1 MTTETTAPTP
11 TETTAPPE
19 PAPPVHVGP
28 VAPLGAERD
37 GPGCPA
43 AAGSGSGAAPSVRD
57 WPALDL
63 AGTEFDPVLAGLMAE
78 GPVTRIR
85 LPFGEGWAW
94 LATRYEDVRTVT
106 NDPRFSRAE
115 VTRRQV
121 TRLAPHF
128 EPRPGSLA
136 WADQPEHNRLRR
148 PVAGAFT
155 VGAMKRLRPRAQK
168 ILDELV
174 DGVVRDGPP
183 ADLVERVLEPFPVTV
198 VSEVM
203 GVPEADRERVHAWTR
218 QIIST
223 SGGAEAADAAKQG
236 LYGWITETV
245 RARAGSSGDDV
256 YSLLGAAVAGG
267 EIGEEEA
274 VGLAGPLQIGGE
286 AVTHNCGQMLFLM
299 LTRPELMARLRERP
313 AERGPVLD
321 ELLRWIPHR
330 STVGLARIALEDIEL
345 GDGTRIAAGDPVYVS
360 YLAANRD
367 PDVFPDPDRIV
378 PDREPNP
385 HLAFGHGPHYC
396 TGAVLARLQT
406 ELLVGTLLDRLPELR
421 LALPAE
427 DVPWRRRTM
436 IRGPLALPV
445 AW

>member
-1 MTTETTAPTP
+1 MTTDITTPATAEPVKPVTTEILAPV
-11 TETTAPPE
+11 TAE
-19 PAPPVHVGP
+19 PA
-28 VAPLGAERD
+28 A
-37 GPGCPA
+37 PGCE
-43 AAGSGSGAAPSVRD
+43 AAGPVRD

-63 AGTEFDPVLAGLMAE
+63 EGTEFDPVLAALMAE

-94 LATRYEDVRTVT
+94 LATRYEDVRLVT
-106 NDPRFSRAE
+106 NDARFSRDE

-128 EPRPGSLA
+128 QPRPGSLA
-136 WADQPEHNRLRR
+136 WTDQPDHNRLRK

-155 VGAMKRLRPRAQK
+155 MGAMKRLRPLAQE
-168 ILDELV
+168 ILDRLV

-183 ADLVERVLEPFPVTV
+183 ADLIGRVLEPFPIIV

-203 GVPEADRERVHAWTR
+203 GVPESDRERVHAWTR

-223 SGGAEAADAAKQG
+223 SGGVEAADTAKRG

-245 RARAGSSGDDV
+245 RARADSTGDDV
-256 YSLLGAAVAGG
+256 YSLLGGAVARG

-286 AVTHNCGQMLFLM
+286 AVTHNCGQMLYLL
-299 LTRPELMARLRERP
+299 LTRPELMAWMRDRPVERV
-313 AERGPVLD
+313 PVLD

-330 STVGLARIALEDIEL
+330 STVGLARIALEDVEL

-367 PDVFPDPDRIV
+367 PAVFPDPDRIV
-378 PDREPNP
+378 PDRDPNP
-385 HLAFGHGPHYC
+385 HLAFGNGPHYC

-406 ELLVGTLLDRLPELR
+406 ELLVDTLLDRLPGLR
-421 LALPAE
+421 LAVPAE
-427 DVPWRRRTM
+427 EVEWRRKTM
-436 IRGPLALPV
+436 VRGPLTLPV
-445 AW
+445 TW